1 MNKILAALI
10 FALAFIATAIYAT
23 SPTQFSDQATNVVY
37 ANGTGVNGNLTI
49 EVWDS
54 LAGGSMLY
62 AENFTDA
69 VVNGTWNVE
78 IGTNASNQMNLTY
91 GTKYYRSYYINGN
104 LVTMT
109 TTYGVSVIRKEWMSP
124 LGSIPWLYVISNGQ
138 NASFQNLNVT
148 GNENISTGNL
158 YVVAGNITYTDRNSK
173 TRVIQDT
180 TQGEDE
186 LKTNTL
192 LDKSRSTLNCTGG
205 ILNYTLL
212 ALNGVGEWNF
222 GGVFYGNTL
231 SVASASINLLNGTNA
246 TPKSNFVY
254 FYLNGATPTL
264 AVAES
269 HPTNVH
275 IDVATFVVGETSGSS
290 CVVYSYSRSRDE
302 IDSFVSRVITRM
314 SAGGT
319 FYSSGFT
326 TTAATK
332 NIAIA
337 SGSFYNGIFYMFS
350 NISKNSTTDGFYLI
364 NSTGNFLQK
373 ATFDSNTFNQ
383 YQTGETV
390 TDDRYVNVIWGV
402 VPTTTT
408 ASGTTATV
416 MKIVAVVQSKPATEY
431 TTTAL
436 AEQDLYEM
444 TNYYPSNAEVK
455 TVFTPIARTVVRYR
469 TGGGGTGTLQTLS
482 NGQLF
487 RFIAGGVSSSGA
499 SPSPSTSDHSIL
511 TNLDYSVAGHTGF
524 ASTTY
529 ADGINNALNAT
540 KAQAGVCAANEWM
553 QSTTNTSAPT
563 CLQVGFTNV
572 SGTVTDAQMANQKL
586 NVSDVG
592 TAIGNSTI
600 ARTGTATC
608 AGVTLAQN
616 VTTTTSGMTSQ
627 CLTIPTYVNDTWQAD
642 KSSYTATTGIATL
655 MGNSTIART
664 GASSSCTGAQAVQTV
679 TTATTGTT
687 TTCIT
692 PPQGT
697 VTSLT
702 CGYGMNTSTITT
714 SGTCNANDS
723 VLQNR
728 IPSTCTYGIA
738 SVAQNG
744 TATCAAQQGT
754 GNGTAATGT
763 ATCAGVTV
771 AQNVT
776 TTTTGTT
783 SQCITPPQ
791 GTVTSVTC
799 NGGLTGG
806 AITGSGTCALNTT
819 GTAGTYGG
827 ANAIPVITTDANGRV
842 SGVTTSTPAIP
853 ASEVTEG
860 TFGAG
865 NYTFPANVSY
875 AAAEGCVTY
884 GNGCKGCWG
893 ALGMNFTC

>member
-109 TTYGVSVIRKEWMSP
+109 TTYGVSVTRKEWMSP

-158 YVVAGNITYTDRNSK
+158 YVVAGNITYTDRNGK
-173 TRVIQDT
+173 TRIIQDT
-180 TQGEDE
+180 TQGMDE
-186 LKTNTL
+186 MKTNTL
-192 LDKSRSTLNCTGG
+192 LDKSRSTLNCTNST
-205 ILNYTLL
+205 LNYTLI
-212 ALNGVGEWNF
+212 ATNGFGEWNF
-222 GGVFYGNTL
+222 DGVFYGNTL
-231 SVASASINLLNGTNA
+231 AVSSASILLLNGTNS
-246 TPKSNFVY
+246 TPKTNYVY

-264 AVAES
+264 AIAES
-269 HPTNVH
+269 HPAGTH
-275 IDVATFVVGETSGSS
+275 IDVATFIVGETVGSN
-290 CVVYSYSRSRDE
+290 CVVYSYDRNRDE
-302 IDSFVSRVITRM
+302 INSFVSRVIHRLGTQAFYESGFTP
-314 SAGGT
+314 SATTSSLALGSGYFFDGIFEMFTNVTVNSSGGFYKINNT
-319 FYSSGFT
+319 GNFIQATTLGTIGHYSSGE
-326 TTAATK
+326 
-332 NIAIA
+332 AIT
-337 SGSFYNGIFYMFS
+337 N
-350 NISKNSTTDGFYLI
+350 N
-364 NSTGNFLQK
+364 
-373 ATFDSNTFNQ
+373 
-383 YQTGETV
+383 
-390 TDDRYVNVIWGV
+390 RYVNLVWGV
-402 VPTTTT
+402 VPSSTT
-408 ASGTTATV
+408 ASGTVATV
-416 MKIVAVVQSKPATEY
+416 PRLVVIVQSKPSTEY
-431 TTTAL
+431 VSASL
-436 AEQDLYEM
+436 AEQDALET
-444 TNYYPSNAEVK
+444 TNYYPANAAVAK
-455 TVFTPIARTVVRYR
+455 VFVPIARTVMHYASA
-469 TGGGGTGTLQTLS
+469 GPTGTLQTLS
-482 NGQLF
+482 NGQLY
-487 RFIAGGVSSSGA
+487 RFVAGQATLGGA
-499 SPSPSTSDHSIL
+499 SPTPTTSDHATL
-511 TNLDYSVAGHTGF
+511 TNLAWSVAGHTIN
-524 ASTTY
+524 
-529 ADGINNALNAT
+529 ADIAMAGNNVT
-540 KAQAGVCAANEWM
+540 GAGNLAV
-553 QSTTNTSAPT
+553 
-563 CLQVGFTNV
+563 
-572 SGTVTDAQMANQKL
+572 
-586 NVSDVG
+586 
-592 TAIGNSTI
+592 I
-600 ARTGTATC
+600 GTATC
-608 AGVTLAQN
+608 SGVTVAQN
-616 VTTTTSGMTSQ
+616 MTTT
-627 CLTIPTYVNDTWQAD
+627 
-642 KSSYTATTGIATL
+642 
-655 MGNSTIART
+655 
-664 GASSSCTGAQAVQTV
+664 
-679 TTATTGTT
+679 TTGTT
-687 TTCIT
+687 SQCIT

-738 SVAQNG
+738 GVAQNG

>member
-109 TTYGVSVIRKEWMSP
+109 TTYGVSVTRKEWMSP

-138 NASFQNLNVT
+138 NASFANLNVAGNENVT
-148 GNENISTGNL
+148 GNLIVYGYFFGQPLLGMLGSGLIESTNN
-158 YVVAGNITYTDRNSK
+158 AGSKTGDINITCIGLSCTYNAFKVRIMQGTGENFATYCTIPNGTLSVPDN
-173 TRVIQDT
+173 TFATYYIDT
-180 TQGEDE
+180 PACNVVQTTYDAWF
-186 LKTNTL
+186 
-192 LDKSRSTLNCTGG
+192 STLMKTGG
-205 ILNYTLL
+205 KWDFAYILTQNGDAEIFDSISLEQRRLTKLRILNYYKWQSTVISGFGISVP
-212 ALNGVGEWNF
+212 ATIAAGFNISAGKTVFGMDVVDVIGHNISAADQIEMVAPNETGWQFNDNSYLNITACN
-222 GGVFYGNTL
+222 
-231 SVASASINLLNGTNA
+231 NGTGITACTGNGWRRSFIFSIGYDEAA
-246 TPKSNFVY
+246 TGKTSEPHALYPLLGTTYSSAANCLDTTTNPLTY
-254 FYLNGATPTL
+254 TLPPQYLGASVMLYAYCTQRTATAWVSANL
-264 AVAES
+264 
-269 HPTNVH
+269 
-275 IDVATFVVGETSGSS
+275 IDMRTVKSGSS
-290 CVVYSYSRSRDE
+290 
-302 IDSFVSRVITRM
+302 T
-314 SAGGT
+314 GGT
-319 FYSSGFT
+319 DISGLVPYSG
-326 TTAATK
+326 A
-332 NIAIA
+332 
-337 SGSFYNGIFYMFS
+337 
-350 NISKNSTTDGFYLI
+350 
-364 NSTGNFLQK
+364 TGNVDL
-373 ATFDSNTFNQ
+373 NGFNM
-383 YQTGETV
+383 
-390 TDDRYVNVIWGV
+390 
-402 VPTTTT
+402 
-408 ASGTTATV
+408 TAT
-416 MKIVAVVQSKPATEY
+416 Y
-431 TTTAL
+431 
-436 AEQDLYEM
+436 
-444 TNYYPSNAEVK
+444 SNAKVNASYVENA
-455 TVFTPIARTVVRYR
+455 PW
-469 TGGGGTGTLQTLS
+469 
-482 NGQLF
+482 
-487 RFIAGGVSSSGA
+487 A
-499 SPSPSTSDHSIL
+499 SP
-511 TNLDYSVAGHTGF
+511 
-524 ASTTY
+524 
-529 ADGINNALNAT
+529 
-540 KAQAGVCAANEWM
+540 
-553 QSTTNTSAPT
+553 
-563 CLQVGFTNV
+563 
-572 SGTVTDAQMANQKL
+572 
-586 NVSDVG
+586 
-592 TAIGNSTI
+592 
-600 ARTGTATC
+600 GTATC
-608 AGVTLAQN
+608 TGVTVAQN
-616 VTTTTSGMTSQ
+616 MTTT
-627 CLTIPTYVNDTWQAD
+627 
-642 KSSYTATTGIATL
+642 
-655 MGNSTIART
+655 
-664 GASSSCTGAQAVQTV
+664 
-679 TTATTGTT
+679 TTGTT
-687 TTCIT
+687 SQCIT

-738 SVAQNG
+738 GVAQNG